1 MCVKALRA
9 LLQFTTILPLGKP
22 VPFEYFAR
30 RSWLYPVAG
39 YVTGGIAAL
48 AVLWIPSTPVAAAVA
63 IALLLLISGCNHFDG
78 LVDLGDGLMAHGEPE
93 RRIQAMTDRQTG
105 AGGVAIGATT
115 LLLTYAGLQE
125 SVPIIWTILIA
136 EVGAAFSMVILTT
149 FGTPFRD
156 GIHSF
161 LHGFARPYFPIFAAV
176 LCIPLVLLPVPPAR
190 LAVAAT
196 LMVAV
201 PLVLLA
207 ISRRLFGGVNGDVV
221 GAGHELTRAAI
232 IAAIVLILP

>member
-1 MCVKALRA
+1 MCLKALRA

-22 VPFEYFAR
+22 VEFEYFAR

-48 AVLWIPSTPVAAAVA
+48 AVFWIPVTPVAAAVA

-93 RRIQAMTDRQTG
+93 QRVRAMTDRQTG
-105 AGGVAIGATT
+105 AGGVAIGTAT
-115 LLLTYAGLQE
+115 LLLTYAGLQA
-125 SVPIIWTILIA
+125 SVPLIWTILIA

-149 FGTPFRD
+149 FGTPFRE
-156 GIHSF
+156 GIHLF
-161 LHGFARPYFPIFAAV
+161 LHGFARPHFPIFAAI

-190 LAVAAT
+190 LAVAAI
-196 LMVAV
+196 LMVTV
-201 PLVLLA
+201 PVLLLA
-207 ISRRLFGGVNGDVV
+207 VSRRLFGGVNGDVV
-221 GAGHELTRAAI
+221 GAGHELTRAVI
-232 IAAIVLILP
+232 IAAMVLVLR

>member
-1 MCVKALRA
+1 
-9 LLQFTTILPLGKP
+9 
-22 VPFEYFAR
+22 
-30 RSWLYPVAG
+30 
-39 YVTGGIAAL
+39 
-48 AVLWIPSTPVAAAVA
+48 
-63 IALLLLISGCNHFDG
+63 
-78 LVDLGDGLMAHGEPE
+78 
-93 RRIQAMTDRQTG
+93 
-105 AGGVAIGATT
+105 
-115 LLLTYAGLQE
+115 
-125 SVPIIWTILIA
+125 
-136 EVGAAFSMVILTT
+136 MVILTT

-190 LAVAAT
+190 LAIAAT